1 MRVIFVKIIY
11 ATKSFLKIFFLTF
24 LTLKKNTMKSTFL
37 FTTIFLLNLNVIAQL
52 NNWQAFTDSIPTLSS
67 PRACDLN
74 QDGIKDIVIGGGSF
88 LYCFSGRCG

>member
-1 MRVIFVKIIY
+1 MRVTFVKIIH

-67 PRACDLN
+67 PRTCDLN
-74 QDGIKDIVIGGGSF
+74 QDGIKDIVIGGGTDGF
-88 LYCFSGRCG
+88 FSNN